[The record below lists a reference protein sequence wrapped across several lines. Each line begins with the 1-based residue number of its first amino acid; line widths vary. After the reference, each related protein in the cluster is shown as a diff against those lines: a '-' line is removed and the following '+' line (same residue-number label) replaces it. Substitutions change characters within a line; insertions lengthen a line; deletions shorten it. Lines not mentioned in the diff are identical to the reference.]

1 MAVSHIDPDQR
12 DNGPPNTALPGA
24 PVQYFINPIGVQ
36 SIILSAVELG
46 PSTSL
51 NTSNL
56 TAFSANAILSPQ
68 AGSSSKITFPLVQGM
83 GFVTGIYNSLMPAIE
98 SSVFFRSVRQ
108 VASPSNGVFKY
119 QITLEDSKSWLL
131 YAIPSDRQDPRL
143 RLVSNTKIQG
153 VRSWSGTIQVAK
165 NPAGLDG
172 EALYDASAGVYP
184 VSGAVTGFT
193 LNDHGTYTLS
203 WQIQGLMTRPPPS
216 LLMFALPHHVQS
228 FGIETA
234 SRKTSLQLQT
244 TTKGVATAVVA
255 NRYVCFGVFV
265 ASPRTT
271 TFLVIQLAF
280 CVLTLSFCS
289 GYFFETRLDTESFT
303 VGRCRS
309 RACL

>member
-1 MAVSHIDPDQR
+1 MAISHIDADQR
-12 DNGPPNTALPGA
+12 VNGPPNTALPGA
-24 PVQYFINPIGVQ
+24 PVQYFINPIGIQ

-46 PSTSL
+46 LSTSL

-68 AGSSSKITFPLVQGM
+68 AGSPSNITFPLVQGM

-108 VASPSNGVFKY
+108 VASPSDGVFKY
-119 QITLEDSKSWLL
+119 QIILEDNKSWLL
-131 YAIPSDRQDPRL
+131 YAIPRDKQDPRL

-153 VRSWSGTIQVAK
+153 VRFWSGTIQVAK

-172 EALYDASAGVYP
+172 EVLYDASAGVYP

-193 LNDHGTYTLS
+193 SNDHGTYTLS
-203 WQIQGLMTRPPPS
+203 WQIQGLMTHPPPS

-228 FGIETA
+228 FDITTA
-234 SRKTSLQLQT
+234 RRKTSLQLQT

-255 NRYVCFGVFV
+255 NRYVYFGVVV
-265 ASPRTT
+265 ASPRIIHAW
-271 TFLVIQLAF
+271 VIQLAF
-280 CVLTLSFCS
+280 CILIRSLCS
-289 GYFFETRLDTESFT
+289 GYLFKEKNSH
-303 VGRCRS
+303 
-309 RACL
+309 